1 MRSETTSRPRIKGRS
16 HRDCRGQ
23 PTTKAPRSTRKPQ
36 NLHLPVLTQP
46 LSELTKD
53 YHNLP
58 VKNMEQWVNRSAEE
72 RKLETEKRKGYVTR
86 PMNSFFLYR
95 AAFAER
101 TKAWCLRNNCNVVSA
116 VSGLSWPLEPP
127 EIRALYIGYA
137 ITERK
142 NHRQANP
149 EYKFSPGKQPPTWK
163 GGISIKDSEIPGE
176 GIPGPRPTENDVY
189 DGDEDMDTTQGPD
202 TTGVKSLEFG
212 YSKGVDQD
220 CGNSI
225 FGYNGVWYGMDRVTG
240 ASLGDMDDPDFI
252 LHHYCSL
259 QKLYER
265 RQLEAEFLDD
275 SSHHECNFDLEAV
288 FITPPEIGVLDDY
301 QEMVCEGTV
310 FQGESFCNL

>member
-1 MRSETTSRPRIKGRS
+1 MRSETKRRPRIKG
-16 HRDCRGQ
+16 RGQ
-23 PTTKAPRSTRKPQ
+23 PTTKAPRATRKRQ
-36 NLHLPVLTQP
+36 NLHLPVLTQL

-53 YHNLP
+53 YRDLP
-58 VKNMEQWVNRSAEE
+58 VKNMEKWVNRSAEE

-137 ITERK
+137 VTERK

-149 EYKFSPGKQPPTWK
+149 EYKFSPGKQSPICR
-163 GGISIKDSEIPGE
+163 GEISIKDSDIAGE
-176 GIPGPRPTENDVY
+176 GIPEPRPTDNNSY
-189 DGDEDMDTTQGPD
+189 DGDEDMDTIQGPDTSQGPD
-202 TTGVKSLEFG
+202 TTGVKSLQFG
-212 YSKGVDQD
+212 YSKAADQD
-220 CGNSI
+220 CENSI
-225 FGYNGVWYGMDRVTG
+225 FGYNGLWYGMDCVTG
-240 ASLGDMDDPDFI
+240 ADLGDMGDPDFI

-259 QKLYER
+259 RKLCER
-265 RQLEAEFLDD
+265 RELEAGYLDD
-275 SSHHECNFDLEAV
+275 GSHHEFNFDLDAV
-288 FITPPEIGVLDDY
+288 FITPPGIGVVDDY
-301 QEMVCEGTV
+301 REMVGEGTV